1 LLLLCVTNTT
11 TVALTNTQTLSAKK
25 LWVIIIVAA
34 LGYFV
39 DIYDLVI
46 FSIVR
51 TQSLTDIGVAGD
63 AIRESGMYIINMQMA
78 GLLMGGFLWG
88 AIGDKY
94 GRLRVLF
101 GSILL
106 YSLANIAN
114 GFVQDVNIYA
124 LIRLVAGIG
133 LAGELG
139 AGITLVSESMSKEKR
154 GYGTMIVAGVGVLGA
169 AAAFF
174 VAEYFSWRHAYFTG
188 GIMGLL
194 LLFLRAGIFEPGM
207 FQKVADAGVA
217 RGRFLMIFATRE
229 RALRYIYC
237 VCISLPIWFV
247 VGILLTQSP
256 ELGKAL
262 GATETLSAG
271 KGIMLCYI
279 GTSLGEVGASLIAQA
294 TRSRRISMLVF
305 HILSLIT
312 VFIYLGSTGITPEK
326 FAWLSFFIG
335 FSVGYW
341 ATFVTVASEQ
351 FGTNLR
357 ATVTTTAPN
366 LVRAALIPVTFLF
379 EFFVARFDIITA
391 AYIVMVLTTVIA
403 LFALYNLKESFGKD
417 LDYIEQ

>member
-1 LLLLCVTNTT
+1 MLLLWVTNTI
-11 TVALTNTQTLSAKK
+11 TVALTNTQTLSSKK

-51 TQSLTDIGVAGD
+51 TQSLTDMGVAGD

-124 LIRLVAGIG
+124 LIRFVAGIG

-154 GYGTMIVAGVGVLGA
+154 GYGTMVVAGVGVLGA

-188 GIMGLL
+188 GVMGLL

-305 HILSLIT
+305 HILSLVM
-312 VFIYLGSTGITPEK
+312 VFLYLGSTGITPEK
-326 FAWLSFFIG
+326 FAWLSFLIG

-379 EFFVARFDIITA
+379 EFFVDSFDIITA
-391 AYIVMVLTTVIA
+391 AYIVMAVTTAIA

>member
-1 LLLLCVTNTT
+1 MLLLWVTNTT
-11 TVALTNTQTLSAKK
+11 TVALTNSQTLSAKK

-63 AIRESGMYIINMQMA
+63 TIRESGMYIINMQMA

-124 LIRLVAGIG
+124 LIRFVAGIG

-188 GIMGLL
+188 GVMGLL

-312 VFIYLGSTGITPEK
+312 VFIYLGSMGITPEK

-391 AYIVMVLTTVIA
+391 AYIVMAVTTAIA

-417 LDYIEQ
+417 LDYIEK